1 MNFQLQNLI
10 PFFIALGTSFYLS
23 FAVPEPILRS
33 GQARFANSIYISTI
47 ASLIVSLLTRTSNYN
62 VGIKWIEDL
71 QIQNSFCMPRI
82 VYILALV
89 GLLSIVCSTIFTH
102 IHKLN
107 SDKTDSNKTESNKTV
122 LYKLKDH
129 GCKNYMA
136 TLLSL
141 VVTVISML
149 ALYIGLM
156 AELSPKE
163 CQWQAA

>member
-1 MNFQLQNLI
+1 M
-10 PFFIALGTSFYLS
+10 ALGTSFYLS
-23 FAVPEPILRS
+23 FAVPDSILRS

-47 ASLIVSLLTRTSNYN
+47 TSLIASLLTRTSNYN

-82 VYILALV
+82 VYILVLV
-89 GLLSIVCSTIFTH
+89 GLLSIVCSTLLTH
-102 IHKLN
+102 I
-107 SDKTDSNKTESNKTV
+107 DESNSK
-122 LYKLKDH
+122 KPNDQ
-129 GCKNYMA
+129 GCKNYMT

-141 VVTVISML
+141 VVTVIRIL

-163 CQWQAA
+163 CQWRQPE